1 MEDCTFLPAQQNNY
15 KSATSAAHKPKV
27 EQTILGEIA
36 EGNYV
41 VTDVKPTIISA
52 LGAIPKPDSSEDP
65 LIHDCYRPPGRALND
80 YISCSSFKFQ
90 TLDDA
95 IKMLHPNYF
104 MAKIDL
110 RHAYRSVPIHKS
122 NYVAT
127 GLQWHFAGHNHP
139 TYFFD
144 TRLPFGAKSSPE
156 IFHRL
161 TQAVR
166 RMMERRSFKTIIVYL
181 DDFLII
187 GETKE
192 ECQQVFTTLLQLLL
206 DLGFQISWHKVIG
219 PTQKLVFLGVE
230 LDTAHCEMA
239 LPPTKLTELHHVISR
254 FLFRRR
260 ASTKQLQQ
268 LADKL
273 NWACRVVYGG
283 RTFLRRILD
292 MLNLLQSP
300 SAKVRLSAE
309 FHEDIRW
316 WHSFLH
322 YFNGKCNFLRQYP
335 TTDVQTDACL
345 VAAGAYFRGD
355 WLYHN
360 FALDTPDLALLHINY
375 KEVLAQVFAVFR
387 WAPCWANQHVI
398 IHSDNEA
405 AVHII
410 NKGTTSHPLIMG
422 YLRQL
427 FWLSA
432 VYNFRFTARYIP
444 GKQNLIA
451 DAVSRLHQPLKCLEF
466 YEQLCS
472 QTPRPV
478 VDGIALSN
486 HMSSNSQE
494 HLCCRLPG
502 S

>member
-1 MEDCTFLPAQQNNY
+1 M
-15 KSATSAAHKPKV
+15 SGGV
-27 EQTILGEIA
+27 WW
-36 EGNYV
+36 
-41 VTDVKPTIISA
+41 
-52 LGAIPKPDSSEDP
+52 
-65 LIHDCYRPPGRALND
+65 
-80 YISCSSFKFQ
+80 
-90 TLDDA
+90 
-95 IKMLHPNYF
+95 
-104 MAKIDL
+104 
-110 RHAYRSVPIHKS
+110 S
-122 NYVAT
+122 N
-127 GLQWHFAGHNHP
+127 
-139 TYFFD
+139 
-144 TRLPFGAKSSPE
+144 
-156 IFHRL
+156 
-161 TQAVR
+161 
-166 RMMERRSFKTIIVYL
+166 
-181 DDFLII
+181 
-187 GETKE
+187 
-192 ECQQVFTTLLQLLL
+192 
-206 DLGFQISWHKVIG
+206 
-219 PTQKLVFLGVE
+219 
-230 LDTAHCEMA
+230 
-239 LPPTKLTELHHVISR
+239 
-254 FLFRRR
+254 
-260 ASTKQLQQ
+260 
-268 LADKL
+268 
-273 NWACRVVYGG
+273 
-283 RTFLRRILD
+283 RILD
-292 MLNLLQSP
+292 MLNLLQSLL
-300 SAKVRLSAE
+300 AKVRLSAE

-322 YFNGKCNFLRQYP
+322 YFNGKCNFLRQSP

-432 VYNFRFTARYIP
+432 VYNFRFTASYIP

-451 DAVSRLHQPLKCLEF
+451 DAVSRLHQPLKCLEL

-478 VDGIALSN
+478 MDGIALSN
-486 HMSSNSQE
+486 HMSSNSQG

-502 S
+502 SWAGQTIAERNLPLQIKHLSAFLTLSAFCTKNLICPIP